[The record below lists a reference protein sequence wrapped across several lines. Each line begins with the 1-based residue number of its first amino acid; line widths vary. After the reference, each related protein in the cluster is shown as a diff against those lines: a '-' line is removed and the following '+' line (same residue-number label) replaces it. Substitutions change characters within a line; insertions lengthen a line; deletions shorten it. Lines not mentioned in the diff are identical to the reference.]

1 MFSTEPLMFCNR
13 HRENIVVVACA
24 SHSTFNV
31 VNSQLE
37 KIRNAKSSV
46 VFLTSRLD
54 VKRDYL
60 DSQTKKKRL
69 FFLLSAW
76 DKLLFLKILHTAA
89 GIRTLNFN

>member
-13 HRENIVVVACA
+13 HRENIVVFLC
-24 SHSTFNV
+24 

-54 VKRDYL
+54 VKRDTWK
-60 DSQTKKKRL
+60 Q
-69 FFLLSAW
+69 
-76 DKLLFLKILHTAA
+76 I
-89 GIRTLNFN
+89 